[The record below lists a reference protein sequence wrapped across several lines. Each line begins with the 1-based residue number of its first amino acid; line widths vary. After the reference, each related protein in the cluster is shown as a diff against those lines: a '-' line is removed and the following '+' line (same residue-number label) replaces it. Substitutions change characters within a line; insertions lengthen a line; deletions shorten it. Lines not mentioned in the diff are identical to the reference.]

1 MLVDSLNLS
10 TKFVNSDLGDPI
22 NYRTF
27 IHNVDNN
34 KDSTDIPARYQ
45 NKERSLKERPSM
57 NSFRIYDKNL
67 KKRTNPSDIYE
78 QEIQRT
84 LEEERQ
90 RQKEIE
96 MNKKPYIQPSWVV
109 SNPNVSQKDNL
120 LKVLES
126 QVNLL
131 KEETEANL
139 KLNSSHISN
148 GAKQNQ
154 NNEIN
159 NFSSLNEPHVDTHF
173 FNNENG
179 VIQAFKHVK
188 TMNKPEYMSIEQ
200 VSHLREIN
208 AQKLIELEK
217 EYKKAK
223 DREKLEKFKEEQ
235 EKMNKKFNYKPE
247 ILEELKEILKR
258 ENELFHFDQKK
269 KKRSKSLKSINF
281 SEKKTE
287 KNINKSEEKYVKKFA
302 KYKVKQKMDR
312 LENEKEAMNNKPWN
326 YTKIESKN
334 IHGVVERD
342 DNLPGYLGKVDLSL
356 YYCDITDPKKNIPEK
371 FKAPHWASVTRT
383 DLRKDY
389 SLNIENGIVE
399 NNGKKDENEKDK
411 KEEIKIDPEEE
422 RAKCEE
428 LAESITKD
436 IFDYF
441 NQPNTS
447 GLVTKSQIAT
457 EFNFEMEELIQLK
470 YTSKKDFVSV
480 LEDFHTDLYN
490 RMNYEELKKCLLSRV
505 NEILNQDQDQNYN
518 KDENINNIKDIL
530 PNSLK
535 NNILNSSLKKQ
546 PLTNSLKNTDLKTP
560 NKIDFDKENNN
571 LKSIKENKD
580 EYKYKVDYSQKE
592 NIDNNDEIKE
602 NENIDENK
610 DNNNDNINEDNYKE
624 EEEDEDE
631 EENENENENENLED
645 EDCEDYLPVYNTKN
659 VVIKYD
665 TTEKRLEETNKLLY
679 QLEGPPAST
688 DMEEDSLEIKIDL
701 DVDKDDPKEVNYN
714 DYKKVVNRYNDKNL
728 INFTIPKPF
737 SFQAD
742 TNSKING
749 VKKLQKFLISRKEA
763 EDKLINEQFKPNDLK
778 TEMFIGNIDNLME
791 ADKNAKKKRVEKGM
805 KKLKESM
812 RPFSFTAKD
821 EEKQRKKMERQRI
834 YDTTKE
840 QFKQYKAGRIKY
852 TSRGGLN
859 AEERAK
865 NENKERIKRIEKHA
879 QITIQKSKL
888 PPGMAEHEKVQKKK
902 KEMLMKE
909 EKKRQKL
916 EEKERKK
923 KKNLDPPNWNRVHKK
938 EEKKLLQKKKINNK
952 IKEEMATK
960 IKEFNLHEGPKKEN
974 MYQKYVENGIEDYKV
989 PSLKR
994 NINKFEAEYEKIQ
1007 NE

>member
-356 YYCDITDPKKNIPEK
+356 YYCDITDPKKNKPEK
-371 FKAPHWASVTRT
+371 FKAPHWTSVTRT

-505 NEILNQDQDQNYN
+505 NEILNQDQDQNDN

-546 PLTNSLKNTDLKTP
+546 PLSSSLKNTDLKTP

-679 QLEGPPAST
+679 QLEGPPAPT